1 MARRAGAGRLLTG
14 GVYLPSATKTPMS
27 AYSASFVLPL
37 EYSDLKSRGG
47 LHSDAEEQGGG
58 ACFSQHSA
66 VLLGSAGLFS
76 VLVRKQH
83 SLFAG

>member
-1 MARRAGAGRLLTG
+1 
-14 GVYLPSATKTPMS
+14 MS
-27 AYSASFVLPL
+27 AYSASLVLPL

-47 LHSDAEEQGGG
+47 LLHSDAEEQGGG

-66 VLLGSAGLFS
+66 VLFGSAGLFS

-83 SLFAG
+83 SRFAG